1 MKKINRGKK
10 NSGVRGFKGVSM
22 FLKYISFERVLFVA
36 LKNKMDASST
46 ISSSILFSVG
56 PPGKFKKGESLVVG
70 IRYRRVV
77 VYRWK
82 SKRANR
88 FHGLCCPSLGRVH
101 FDIPLLFDL
110 PASSHRDLYITE
122 RTHMVYRT
130 FMVNDIMAI
139 VKKKPTSIRQD
150 SRFLISKLLY

>member
-77 VYRWK
+77 VYR
-82 SKRANR
+82 
-88 FHGLCCPSLGRVH
+88 
-101 FDIPLLFDL
+101 
-110 PASSHRDLYITE
+110 
-122 RTHMVYRT
+122 
-130 FMVNDIMAI
+130 
-139 VKKKPTSIRQD
+139 
-150 SRFLISKLLY
+150 